1 MTKIDMTRK
10 GPWYGRHDPK
20 GWCGDPSRGAAL
32 GRPSIHD
39 VSRPDLVTCRLYL
52 RKIRLNDGG
61 YDCNG
66 TYFGHGAP
74 LYWCSSGAEFG
85 VFDAKAPSHDGGG
98 DWLTFEIDFMIRAPS
113 REAAKAYV
121 RDLYPNA
128 RFYR

>member
-1 MTKIDMTRK
+1 MTK
-10 GPWYGRHDPK
+10 GPDYGRHDPR

-66 TYFGHGAP
+66 TYFGHAEP
-74 LYWCSSGAEFG
+74 LYWCSSDGEFG
-85 VFDAKAPSHDGGG
+85 VFAKLSDSYPPGAPSH

-113 REAAKAYV
+113 REAAKAEV
-121 RDLYPNA
+121 RSIYPNA
-128 RFYR
+128 RFFR